1 MRIGIVLALT
11 VMTAGCG
18 FSARNSPG
26 DAHDAG
32 MGSDAAIAT
41 GRQQM
46 EIVAGAGQK
55 GAVTVSTGG
64 SSSGSSAASPA
75 FLVALMTLTVRFGA
89 TSAFGT

>member
-46 EIVAGAGQK
+46 EIVAGAGRVTAGTK
-55 GAVTVSTGG
+55 TIDVEVGHAVSVRN
-64 SSSGSSAASPA
+64 SSAG
-75 FLVALMTLTVRFGA
+75 TITITGA
-89 TSAFGT
+89 QVVKP